1 MLKYLNKSFIINFL
15 IILSIFGLDRFS
27 KAYVISINEKSLSSD
42 LFVSK
47 YLNINLIYNEGIAF
61 GLLSFEENHIYQIL
75 TTIIF
80 IIIIILFFMI
90 FRVKTKKYEK
100 IGLILIV
107 GGALGNFYDRIMY
120 NAVPDFIDLHVGNFH
135 WFIFNI
141 ADIFITIGVLW
152 LIFLEIISIKKVSNG
167 I

>member
-27 KAYVISINEKSLSSD
+27 KAYVISINEKSLSTD

-90 FRVKTKKYEK
+90 FRAKTKKYEK

-107 GGALGNFYDRIMY
+107 GGALGNFYDRIIY
-120 NAVPDFIDLHVGNFH
+120 NAVPDFIDLHIGNFH

-152 LIFLEIISIKKVSNG
+152 LIFLEIISKKKVNNE

>member
-90 FRVKTKKYEK
+90 FRAKTKKYEK

-120 NAVPDFIDLHVGNFH
+120 NAVPDFIDLHIGNFH

-152 LIFLEIISIKKVSNG
+152 LIFLEIISKKKVNNG